1 MEPMHNPEHPGAVMR
16 EWWLA
21 ESDPAEAAQQLGISP
36 DELQRV
42 LDGRGRISPEL
53 AAQLEAG
60 GWSTA
65 AFWLRLQAAYDSS
78 HARKQHGRDGQ
89 QRTSLATE
97 TLGVARRAPGAS

>member
-1 MEPMHNPEHPGAVMR
+1 MR

-21 ESDPAEAAQQLGISP
+21 ESDPVEVARQLGTSP
-36 DELQRV
+36 DELWRV

-53 AAQLEAG
+53 AARFEAG

-78 HARKQHGRDGQ
+78 PAQTQLGRDG
-89 QRTSLATE
+89 
-97 TLGVARRAPGAS
+97 P